1 MAPAAAA
8 DAKRHGKLGLVSGV
22 FIPVCLNIISIIMFL
37 RFGLIIGQ
45 VGFFGILGLLIT
57 AYLIDLLTVL
67 SLSAISSNGEVRGG
81 GAYYLI
87 SRSLGPEFGGS
98 IGLVFFLSQSLNT
111 ALNIV
116 GLIDCIRLNIGDA
129 FPKGYWIGYSLQTA
143 ALLLCFGLSLLGP
156 ATFSKASNALLAIL
170 TLAVV
175 SIPLSAIFRK
185 PFEDAATGIEY
196 TGIRWTTLTDNL
208 VPRPSNPNYHGVATF
223 RDLFGILFPATAGI
237 FSGASMSGDLRNPS
251 KAIPKG
257 TLWAMVATFIVYLA
271 IILSM
276 ASTTTHESFLAN
288 TNVLSLTNIYSPII
302 LAGECAV
309 TFFSALTG
317 IIASAKL
324 LQALARDNLIPG
336 LSFFSKGTK
345 RANIP
350 IPAICL
356 TYTMVQVAL
365 LADLN
370 YIATLISMGCQMTF
384 FVMNLACFLLKIG
397 SAPNFRPSFK
407 FFTWQTALLGSL
419 ASAAAMFFID
429 DTYASIAICA
439 LVFIF
444 MLIHYLGPPKSWGD
458 VSQNL
463 IYHQVRKYLLRLKP
477 EHIKFWR
484 PHIIL
489 FINDPRRQTRL
500 IQFCNALKKG
510 SLYIL
515 GHVIVT
521 DDFDSAVEEA
531 RFQRHAWSDYISD
544 YSKIKA
550 FLQLTISPSITWGI
564 RNMILS
570 AGLGGMRPN
579 IAVLGFY
586 NMHHLRQSNPH
597 VPRSCSPVPSSFS
610 APDAL
615 SSDSKDK
622 ASSKQIRR
630 DISAILLSQALPTD
644 EIRTEEMMGPTDY
657 TTILEDLALRHRFN
671 VALAYG
677 FDSLD
682 APARGENDSARFID
696 LWPIQMSA
704 NVAAEGNNV
713 STKNFDTYTLILQL
727 GHILQ
732 SAQTWRKLYS
742 LRVMVFVE
750 YESELEA
757 EIARVHALLEKLR
770 IDAQVLAL
778 SLSSGTLK
786 TYELIINGNTQDNAV
801 VATVNEALKGE
812 NWWEEL
818 QSFRG
823 KNDVASSMMD
833 TATLAQI
840 FDRKSSLNRR
850 HSMTTLA
857 EANKKSEMSFL
868 SRAAANM
875 RLRSRHL
882 RGSVRGASSS
892 NVNLAADLDSSDYDE
907 SEDDLDGPW
916 SRGGTRYDK
925 DNGKRPL
932 LAGRRYHTTQPSV
945 PGEGR
950 NNMEGRLLN
959 PQSFGEYGSMSS
971 GQAQSIKRDL
981 PASERIPQAPKSG
994 CASPSQS
1001 VESPATFSQSW
1012 RRDGGKT
1019 LANYSHHSS
1028 AAPFSSRPVPE
1039 TMVTRDAEGAVLGFA
1054 PQDEDSLPPSR
1065 RRSGGLEEEVPKT
1078 VRFQHGTT
1086 AASSPAGQSRR
1097 RSLSQHGSPSSTSL
1111 CIPQLADSHKA
1122 QSDGDRGSEY
1132 STQSVGL
1139 SFNDLPSRAQHLIL
1153 NELMRQH
1160 SEKTAVAMT
1169 TLPVPFEGTG
1179 KDETASIRYLSD
1191 VETLC
1196 NGLVPMLLV
1205 LSNSITVTVNL

>member
-1 MAPAAAA
+1 MAPAAGA

-22 FIPVCLNIISIIMFL
+22 FIPVCLNIVSIIMFL
-37 RFGLIIGQ
+37 RFGIIIGQ

-116 GLIDCIRLNIGDA
+116 GLIDCIRLNIGDS
-129 FPKGYWIGYSLQTA
+129 FPKGYWVGYSLQTA

-156 ATFSKASNALLAIL
+156 ATFSKASNALLVILTIAVASIPISAIL
-170 TLAVV
+170 R
-175 SIPLSAIFRK
+175 SPFR
-185 PFEDAATGIEY
+185 DAATGIEY
-196 TGIRWTTLTDNL
+196 TGIRWTTFTDNL
-208 VPRPSNPNYHGVATF
+208 VPRLSNPNYHGVETF

-257 TLWAMVATFIVYLA
+257 TLWAMMVTFIVYLA

-302 LAGECAV
+302 MAGECTV

-317 IIASAKL
+317 IIAAANL
-324 LQALARDNLIPG
+324 LQALARDNLVPG

-345 RANIP
+345 RTNIP
-350 IPAICL
+350 VPAICF
-356 TYTMVQVAL
+356 TYIMVQVAL

-370 YIATLISMGCQMTF
+370 HIATLISMGCQMTF
-384 FVMNLACFLLKIG
+384 FVTNLACFLLKIG
-397 SAPNFRPSFK
+397 SAPNFPSA
-407 FFTWQTALLGSL
+407 T
-419 ASAAAMFFID
+419 AMFFID
-429 DTYASIAICA
+429 DTYAAIAICA

-444 MLIHYLGPPKSWGD
+444 MLIHYLAPPKSWGD

-500 IQFCNALKKG
+500 IQFCNSLKKG

-597 VPRSCSPVPSSFS
+597 VPRSCSPVPSSTS
-610 APDAL
+610 AADAL
-615 SSDSKDK
+615 STDSKDK
-622 ASSKQIRR
+622 ASSKQTRR

-644 EIRTEEMMGPTDY
+644 EIRTEEMMRPTDY

-677 FDSLD
+677 FDNLD
-682 APARGENDSARFID
+682 APARGENDCAKFID

-704 NVAAEGNNV
+704 KVTPEGNNV

-750 YESELEA
+750 YESEVEA
-757 EIARVHALLEKLR
+757 ETARVCALLEKLR
-770 IDAQVLAL
+770 IDAQVLAM

-812 NWWEEL
+812 KWWEEL
-818 QSFRG
+818 QNFRG
-823 KNDVASSMMD
+823 TNDVASSMMD

-840 FDRKSSLNRR
+840 FDRNSAMNRR
-850 HSMTTLA
+850 HSMAALA
-857 EANKKSEMSFL
+857 EANKKPEMSFL
-868 SRAAANM
+868 SRATANVG
-875 RLRSRHL
+875 LRPRHL
-882 RGSVRGASSS
+882 RDSPGASSS
-892 NVNLAADLDSSDYDE
+892 NVNLAADLDSSEYDE
-907 SEDDLDGPW
+907 SEDDLDEPW

-925 DNGKRPL
+925 DHGKRPL
-932 LAGRRYHTTQPSV
+932 LAGRRCQTSQPSV
-945 PGEGR
+945 SGEDRKSMGGR
-950 NNMEGRLLN
+950 RSSLPFTG
-959 PQSFGEYGSMSS
+959 GYGSISS
-971 GQAQSIKRDL
+971 GQTQSLKRDL
-981 PASERIPQAPKSG
+981 PASERIPQAPKPIS
-994 CASPSQS
+994 ASPSQS
-1001 VESPATFSQSW
+1001 LGSLAPMSQSW
-1012 RRDGGKT
+1012 RREGGKT
-1019 LANYSHHSS
+1019 LADYSHHSS

-1097 RSLSQHGSPSSTSL
+1097 RSLSQQASPSSTSL
-1111 CIPQLADSHKA
+1111 CIPQLVDSHKA

-1179 KDETASIRYLSD
+1179 KDEAASIRYLSD